1 MLFAEEGASESLHD
15 QAFVWLVVALS
26 ENNLLVYCVQEAVTD
41 AEVLRA
47 YDSWVSLLY
56 INKADVLSALTTL
69 YKNHHDLV
77 ANHPLVKRY
86 HEYLEEQSRKRL
98 EANRE
103 IQERLIQEEKLRR
116 EEQKR
121 QEEAVAEI
129 VSKEVPKYQ
138 PLTKELSIEPSY
150 DVEDEL
156 PFLDVRLSFHPKTP
170 GIKKKDTVRDL
181 LGIPVRLNLFKP
193 QEIQCRQEDACEY
206 DDCFLSSTEDEN
218 EDDEHGERLYVDNV
232 IKAAPALRPD
242 QIGYWRGQPIVRQ
255 STDDFY
261 VEMVG
266 GAPGKSLGPVLKPR
280 MSLAPPLINALSAL
294 KEKKEEE
301 EKGSQGDLL

>member
-1 MLFAEEGASESLHD
+1 M
-15 QAFVWLVVALS
+15 
-26 ENNLLVYCVQEAVTD
+26 
-41 AEVLRA
+41 
-47 YDSWVSLLY
+47 
-56 INKADVLSALTTL
+56 
-69 YKNHHDLV
+69 
-77 ANHPLVKRY
+77 
-86 HEYLEEQSRKRL
+86 
-98 EANRE
+98 
-103 IQERLIQEEKLRR
+103 
-116 EEQKR
+116 
-121 QEEAVAEI
+121 
-129 VSKEVPKYQ
+129 
-138 PLTKELSIEPSY
+138 
-150 DVEDEL
+150 
-156 PFLDVRLSFHPKTP
+156 RLSFHPKTP

-181 LGIPVRLNLFKP
+181 LGMPVRLNLFKP

-206 DDCFLSSTEDEN
+206 DDCFQSSTEDEN

-266 GAPGKSLGPVLKPR
+266 GAPGKSLGPALKPR
-280 MSLAPPLINALSAL
+280 MSLAAPLIHDLSPH